1 MLRPTE
7 KELKH
12 GLELH
17 RESIVFDAYGF
28 MPVCRGN
35 DSPRLEAMIADG
47 ADTFVELGP
56 GAVLQGLVKRISGA
70 AGAEVT
76 IEGKQ

>member
-1 MLRPTE
+1 MMERAWQEIRQAAMDVLRPTE

-47 ADTFVELGP
+47 AGF
-56 GAVLQGLVKRISGA
+56 GAFGYHYRHDQFF
-70 AGAEVT
+70 
-76 IEGKQ
+76 